1 MRGLLKLTWLELKIF
16 IREPM
21 GLFGSVAVPVLL
33 FIALTRS
40 IGPRGPRTSARFPVL
55 DSSFLPV
62 LSSLLLALSAI
73 VSLVTI
79 ISIYR
84 EGGIL
89 RRLGAT
95 PLRPHTVLTA
105 HVLVKLVLTLVAI
118 GLLVLAG
125 RRYYPAGAVAPI
137 GRYLVAL
144 VFTTTCLLSLGFL
157 LSSIV
162 PTARFA
168 QPLASIV
175 LYPMLAL
182 SGVFVPVDVLPE
194 RLGAIARL
202 LPLTLAASLLKG
214 IWNGDEWAAHA
225 GAIAGLVA
233 TSVVCTA
240 LSSRLFRWE

>member
-1 MRGLLKLTWLELKIF
+1 MRPLLKLTWLELKIF

-21 GLFGSVAVPVLL
+21 GVFGSIGVPVLL

-40 IGPRGPRTSARFPVL
+40 VGSRLPRGGPRFPGL
-55 DSSFLPV
+55 DASFLPV
-62 LSSLLLALSAI
+62 LSSLLLALSGI

-84 EGGIL
+84 ESGIL
-89 RRLGAT
+89 RRLSAT

-118 GLLVLAG
+118 GCMVLAG
-125 RRYYPAGAVAPI
+125 RRYYPIGTTAPVAAFV
-137 GRYLVAL
+137 VAL

-168 QPLASIV
+168 QPLASLV

-182 SGVFVPVDVLPE
+182 SGVFVPIDLLPDA
-194 RLGAIARL
+194 LAAVARL
-202 LPLTLAASLLKG
+202 LPLTLAAALLKG
-214 IWNGDEWAAHA
+214 TWNGEPWAAHA
-225 GAIAGLVA
+225 AEIAGLTA
-233 TSVVCTA
+233 TFVVCTA
-240 LSSRLFRWE
+240 LSSRLFRWQ

>member
-21 GLFGSVAVPVLL
+21 GVFGSIGVPALL

-40 IGPRGPRTSARFPVL
+40 IGPRLPRGGPRFPGI

-89 RRLGAT
+89 RRLSAT
-95 PLRPHTVLTA
+95 PLRPHTILTA

-118 GLLVLAG
+118 GVMVLAG
-125 RRYYPAGAVAPI
+125 RRFYPLGAEAPLA
-137 GRYLVAL
+137 RYLAAL
-144 VFTTTCLLSLGFL
+144 VYTTSCLLSLGFV

-168 QPLASIV
+168 QPLASLV

-182 SGVFVPVDVLPE
+182 SGVFVPVDIFPD
-194 RLGAIARL
+194 RIAAVANV
-202 LPLTLAASLLKG
+202 LPLTMAATLLKG
-214 IWNGDEWAAHA
+214 VWNGDAWSAHLFE
-225 GAIAGLVA
+225 IAGLA
-233 TSVVCTA
+233 GTFIVCTT
-240 LSSRLFRWE
+240 LSTRLFRWE